1 MVRIGSV
8 TQAARFVL
16 ISLAIALLTSTA
28 SFTEETPDS
37 LIALYNNLG
46 VICAGNGDYALAD
59 AYFDSA
65 MSQDAENSSILNN
78 LGNNL
83 LCEGNVSGAILCYEK
98 SYSLDSMDKSK
109 LYNWSI
115 ALYIADS
122 LEESVEIMKDFLLYA
137 DTSEISSDFYSVLSR
152 EMDLSKGDARKLTK
166 SEIDRLLGK
175 ASERMKKASKKKK
188 QAADKSER
196 DDSTPADDSAKSKDK
211 KGKSKLDLAPAG
223 AKSVELRGLASM
235 LYWIVL

>member
-1 MVRIGSV
+1 M
-8 TQAARFVL
+8 TTT
-16 ISLAIALLTSTA
+16 TSSA
-28 SFTEETPDS
+28 EETSDS

-46 VICAGNGDYALAD
+46 VICAGNGDFARAGT
-59 AYFDSA
+59 YFDSA
-65 MSQDAENSSILNN
+65 LAQDAENSAILNN

-83 LCEGNVSGAILCYEK
+83 LCEGNVSGAISYFEQ
-98 SYSLDSMDKSK
+98 SYSLDSTDKNK

-122 LEESVEIMKDFLLYA
+122 LDESVEVMKNFLVYA
-137 DTSEISSDFYSVLSR
+137 DTTEIDDDFYSVLSR
-152 EMDLSKGDARKLTK
+152 EMDLSKGDAKKLTK

-188 QAADKSER
+188 QAADKSQQS
-196 DDSTPADDSAKSKDK
+196 DSTPPDDSAGPKDK
-211 KGKSKLDLAPAG
+211 KTKLDLAPAG